1 MAREADNRNV
11 RDDDHSYD
19 VVVVGSGAG
28 GMVAAL
34 VARHHGLRVVVIEK
48 SDHFGGST
56 ALSGG
61 NVWIPNNPVNVRAG
75 VDDSVE
81 DARSY
86 LDAIVG
92 DSSSSVRREAFLQAG
107 PEVIRFLEQHT
118 HWVRFQR
125 VPGYSDY
132 HPEEPGGR
140 PGGRSIEPVPVD
152 ARALKAEAVHLN
164 REDVMTPP
172 GGLWITTAEYKDLML
187 IARTW
192 RGKRQAVRIAIRSW
206 FGHLRGRRMLAL
218 GSAGTAR
225 LRLAM
230 MDAGIP
236 LLLGTDFKD
245 LIFDGDTVVG
255 VVCERDGVRSRIDA
269 PHGVV
274 LASGG
279 FEHNAAMRDQY
290 QEAPIT
296 TDWTSGAA
304 GNTGDGIRVAVE
316 HGATTSHMD
325 RAWWGPSVLTNDG
338 AFFILSERGLPGS
351 IMVNAAAARFVNES
365 APYVTA
371 VDAMYAGHR
380 SGISHIPAYLIF
392 DQTFRNRYA
401 MIATPPRRRLPREWV
416 EDGTVVVARS
426 LRELAEKVGLDPDAL
441 DATVERFNTFAK
453 SGRDADFS
461 RGGSAYDRYYGDP
474 TNKPNPN
481 LGVID
486 KPPFYAFKVVPGDL
500 GTNGGL
506 DCDEHARVL
515 RADGSPI
522 EGLYAAGNCTSA
534 VMGTSYAGPGATIGP
549 AMTFAF
555 VAARHIAA
563 TQAGERS
570 QTTDALR

>member
-1 MAREADNRNV
+1 MAREAND
-11 RDDDHSYD
+11 RDIPADDLYD

-34 VARHHGLRVVVIEK
+34 VARHHGMRVLVIEK
-48 SDHFGGST
+48 ADHFGGSS

-75 VDDSVE
+75 VEDSLD

-86 LDAIVG
+86 LNAIVG
-92 DSSSSVRREAFLQAG
+92 DSSSSVRREAFLRAG
-107 PEVIRFLEQHT
+107 PEVIGFLEQHT

-132 HPEEPGGR
+132 QPEQPGGR
-140 PGGRSIEPVPVD
+140 PEGRSIEPVPVD
-152 ARALKAEAVHLN
+152 ARALKAEGAHLN
-164 REDVMTPP
+164 REDVLTPP
-172 GGLWITTAEYKDLML
+172 GGLWITTAEYRDLML

-206 FGHLRGRRMLAL
+206 FGRLRGRRMLAL
-218 GSAGTAR
+218 GAAGTAR

-230 MDAGIP
+230 MDADIP
-236 LLLGTDFKD
+236 LLLGTALKD
-245 LIFDGDTVVG
+245 LLVDNGKVVG
-255 VVCERDGVRSRIDA
+255 VVCEREGEISQIRARSGVI
-269 PHGVV
+269 

-279 FEHNAAMRDQY
+279 FEHNASMRDEY

-296 TDWTSGAA
+296 TAWTSGAS

-351 IMVNAAAARFVNES
+351 IMVNAAASRFVNES

-371 VDAMYAGHR
+371 VDAMYDGHR
-380 SGISHIPAYLIF
+380 SGVGHIPAYLIF

-401 MIATPPRRRLPREWV
+401 MIATPPRRRLPREWID
-416 EDGTVVVARS
+416 DGTVVMAPT
-426 LRELAEKVGLDPDAL
+426 LRELAKKLDLDPDAL
-441 DATVERFNTFAK
+441 DATVERFNGFAR
-453 SGRDADFS
+453 SGNDVDFG
-461 RGGSAYDRYYGDP
+461 RGESAYDRYYGDP
-474 TNKPNPN
+474 TNSPNPN
-481 LGVID
+481 LGTLG
-486 KPPFYAFKVVPGDL
+486 KPPFYAFRVVPGDL

-515 RADGSPI
+515 RADGTAI
-522 EGLYAAGNCTSA
+522 DGLYATGNCTSA
-534 VMGTSYAGPGATIGP
+534 VMGRSYAGPGATIGP
-549 AMTFAF
+549 AMTFGF
-555 VAARHIAA
+555 VAARHLASLDRTEKA
-563 TQAGERS
+563 K
-570 QTTDALR
+570 L